1 MILFPNKLPL
11 GSLGVEKR
19 EAFRIGV
26 AHAPKNGSWPPPVD
40 DDDSGASENRSISMS
55 RMMLWEDP
63 AVDTEPTE
71 EGAGEDLTA
80 EVGIEE
86 ELSMSLRY
94 APKSIFGMFG

>member
-1 MILFPNKLPL
+1 
-11 GSLGVEKR
+11 
-19 EAFRIGV
+19 
-26 AHAPKNGSWPPPVD
+26 
-40 DDDSGASENRSISMS
+40 MS